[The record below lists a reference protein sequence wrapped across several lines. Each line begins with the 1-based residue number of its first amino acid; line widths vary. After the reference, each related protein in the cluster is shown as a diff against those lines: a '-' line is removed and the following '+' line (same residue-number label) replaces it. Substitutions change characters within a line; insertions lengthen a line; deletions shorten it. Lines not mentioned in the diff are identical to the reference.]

1 MTFEIFKYPKRFFLQ
16 DYEHIGRAFCET
28 LMDYSDENPIK
39 VKKRERI
46 KKILKRMR
54 KKERKLRKAAKLEK
68 KLAKE
73 RQLMEFL
80 VEGPTN
86 CAQKIDT

>member
-1 MTFEIFKYPKRFFLQ
+1 MQ

-39 VKKRERI
+39 VKKRERF
-46 KKILKRMR
+46 KRILKRMR

-73 RQLMEFL
+73 RQLMEFI
-80 VEGPTN
+80 VEGQTN
-86 CAQKIDT
+86 CSTTN